1 MTPGVNLTPNLD
13 QLQMS
18 QILLL
23 LYTKFHKIWMKFE
36 KDIAFDITP
45 FEKS

>member
-1 MTPGVNLTPNLD
+1 MTPGVNLTQNFD
-13 QLQMS
+13 QLEMS

-36 KDIAFDITP
+36 KDKDFDITP
-45 FEKS
+45 FENS

>member
-1 MTPGVNLTPNLD
+1 MTTGVNLTQNLD

-18 QILLL
+18 QILPL
-23 LYTKFHKIWMKFE
+23 LYTKFHKILMKFE
-36 KDIAFDITP
+36 TDITFDITP